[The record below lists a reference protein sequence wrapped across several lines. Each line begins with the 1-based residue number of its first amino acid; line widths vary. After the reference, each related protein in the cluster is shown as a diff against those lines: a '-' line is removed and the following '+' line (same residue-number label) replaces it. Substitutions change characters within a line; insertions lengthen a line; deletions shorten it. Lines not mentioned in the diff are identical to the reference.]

1 MSNTDNTSKNTFSLT
16 SDNGSALSFNGRL
29 MVDKEYFDIDTSNL
43 TRLRLF
49 VTDEGHMVYS
59 VIAGPA
65 NNRSRR
71 AYTIATE
78 GDICRI
84 SDGVVSLQLPIN
96 TLLSTA
102 FDICGIDPQASE
114 DFRPAFEE
122 VLRAAN
128 S

>member
-1 MSNTDNTSKNTFSLT
+1 MSNKSNTPDTTFSL
-16 SDNGSALSFNGRL
+16 SNDNGSVLSFCGRL
-29 MVDKEYFDIDTSNL
+29 VVDKEYFDADSSSL

-49 VTDEGHMVYS
+49 VTDAGAMVYS

-65 NNRSRR
+65 NSRSRR
-71 AYTIATE
+71 AYTIAAD
-78 GDICRI
+78 GAMCRI
-84 SDGVVSLQLPIN
+84 SDGIVSLQLPVDI
-96 TLLSTA
+96 LLSTA
-102 FDICGIDPQASE
+102 FDLCGVDAQASE